1 MIERLFVVRGG
12 GGRGMGFEWGGGSQR
27 ERERVE
33 NIDRAQVYEEARA
46 TIEILM

>member
-12 GGRGMGFEWGGGSQR
+12 RGGGCQR